1 MRDQWSMSN
10 SLKVSLQTTIYSLD
24 DRGWSRR
31 RIARE
36 LGIDRETVG
45 RYLRLVKPA
54 ISTSGLEEAGE
65 AKPAIS
71 IAGPEEASEVK
82 PAISTTGLEEA
93 GEAKPAISIAG
104 LEEAGEVKPAIST
117 AGNGAG
123 RKSQCEPLAAVIM
136 AKVELGLSA
145 QRIYQDLVG
154 ENGFTDSYQ
163 SVKRFVRKLREAQPE
178 RIWRLECQ
186 PGEELQLDFGLGAPI
201 DDGQGHKRRSWV
213 LRMVLSYSRKAYS
226 EAVTRQDTETFIR
239 CLENGLRNL
248 GGSTLLLN
256 LDNMKMAVLKADWF
270 DPEINPKL
278 ADFCRHYG
286 MHVVPCRPATP
297 QHKGK
302 IERGVAYV
310 RTNALKGRRFKSL
323 AEQNR
328 FLSHWESSVA
338 DKRIHGTTRKQVA
351 ACFEEERPHLQ
362 PLPASLFP
370 CFQEGQRS
378 VHRDSYVEVQKAFY
392 EAPPELIGR
401 EVWVRWDSRCVRI
414 FNERMEQV
422 GMHTR
427 QEPGK
432 FSHSLGAGGFSA
444 PVLSSC
450 RYWVNR
456 AAVLGEQCGQ
466 WAQSALDARGPES
479 LRSIMGLCNL
489 IKKHSGAV
497 LNAACAKSLK
507 AGTHRLKDVRRLIG
521 EQSEQTAFS
530 FAQSHPLIRDLK
542 TYSDFVNHHSPYQND
557 D

>member
-1 MRDQWSMSN
+1 
-10 SLKVSLQTTIYSLD
+10 V
-24 DRGWSRR
+24 
-31 RIARE
+31 
-36 LGIDRETVG
+36 
-45 RYLRLVKPA
+45 
-54 ISTSGLEEAGE
+54 
-65 AKPAIS
+65 
-71 IAGPEEASEVK
+71 
-82 PAISTTGLEEA
+82 
-93 GEAKPAISIAG
+93 
-104 LEEAGEVKPAIST
+104 
-117 AGNGAG
+117 
-123 RKSQCEPLAAVIM
+123 
-136 AKVELGLSA
+136 VE
-145 QRIYQDLVG
+145 

-163 SVKRFVRKLREAQPE
+163 SVRRFVRKLRSIQPQ
-178 RIWRLECQ
+178 RVWRLECQ

-201 DDGQGHKRRSWV
+201 KDGQDKARRTWV
-213 LRMVLSYSRKAYS
+213 WRMVLSYSRKAYS
-226 EAVTRQDTETFIR
+226 EAVTRQDTETFLR
-239 CLENGLRNL
+239 CLENGLRSL
-248 GGSTLLLN
+248 GGSPLILN
-256 LDNMKMAVLKADWF
+256 LDNMKTAVLKADWF

-278 ADFCRHYG
+278 ADFCRHYS
-286 MHVVPCRPATP
+286 MHVVPCRPSMP

-302 IERGVAYV
+302 VERGVAYV

-323 AEQNR
+323 AEENL
-328 FLSHWESSVA
+328 FLSYWESSVA
-338 DKRIHGTTRKQVA
+338 DTRIHGTTRKQVA

-370 CFQEGQRS
+370 CFQEGRRS
-378 VHRDSYVEVQKAFY
+378 VHRDSYVEVERAFY

-450 RYWVNR
+450 RYWVSR

-479 LRSIMGLCNL
+479 LRSIMGLCGL
-489 IKKHSGAV
+489 IRKHSGAV
-497 LNAACAKSLK
+497 LNTACTKALKS
-507 AGTHRLKDVRRLIG
+507 GTHRLKDVRRLIG
-521 EQSEQTAFS
+521 EQSEQTAFG

-542 TYSDFVNHHSPYQND
+542 SYSDFINHRQQSQND